1 MIDLKLRIGLL
12 GRIIIAIAFGILLGS
27 IVPESQNW
35 IVRTFVTF
43 NTVFGQFLGFAIPL
57 IILAFIIPGIG
68 ELGKGAGKLVGLTA
82 LIAYAS
88 TVVAGTLAY
97 FATSNLFPQ
106 ILSRSTVGAENP
118 EEALL
123 KGFMEFEI
131 PPVFGVMTALIL
143 AFVIGIGI
151 AAIESKRSLDLAM
164 DFRDIIELLISKVII
179 PLLPIHIAGIFMNM
193 TYAGQ
198 VAEILSVFS
207 LVFVTIIILHLTM
220 LMIQYSIAGGLNK
233 ENPFK
238 LLKTMMPAYF
248 TAIGTQSSA
257 ATIPVTLR
265 QAKLNNTDEGVANF
279 VIPLSATIH
288 LSGSTITLTSVGV
301 ALMYLNGMPM
311 SYAIVLPFI
320 LALGVTMIAAP
331 GVPGGAVMASLGL
344 FGSILG
350 FDATMQSLV
359 IALYLAQDSFGTATN
374 VTGDGAIA
382 KIIHY
387 FKHNTKLLDNTAS
400 KQEDIA

>member
-1 MIDLKLRIGLL
+1 MIYLKLRIGLL

-82 LIAYAS
+82 LIAYVS
-88 TVVAGTLAY
+88 TIVAGTLAY

-106 ILSRSTVGAENP
+106 ILTRNNASAESP

-123 KGFMEFEI
+123 KGFLEFEI

-207 LVFVTIIILHLTM
+207 LVFVTIIVLHLTM
-220 LMIQYSIAGGLNK
+220 LLIQYSIAGGLNK
-233 ENPFK
+233 ENPLR

-265 QAKLNNTDEGVANF
+265 QAKANNTDEGVANF
-279 VIPLSATIH
+279 VVPLCATIH

-382 KIIHY
+382 KIVHY
-387 FKHNTKLLDNTAS
+387 FKRNTKLLDDA
-400 KQEDIA
+400 KAREEIA

>member
-1 MIDLKLRIGLL
+1 MIYLKLRIGLL

-82 LIAYAS
+82 AIAYIS
-88 TVVAGTLAY
+88 TIVAGTLAY
-97 FATSNLFPQ
+97 FTTSTLFPQ
-106 ILSRSTVGAENP
+106 ILSRSTASAENP

-123 KGFMEFEI
+123 KSFMEFEI

-179 PLLPIHIAGIFMNM
+179 PL

-207 LVFVTIIILHLTM
+207 LVFVTIIVLHLTM
-220 LMIQYSIAGGLNK
+220 LLIQYSVAGALNK
-233 ENPFK
+233 ENPLR

-265 QAKLNNTDEGVANF
+265 QAKANNTDEGVANF
-279 VIPLSATIH
+279 VVPLCATIH

-311 SYAIVLPFI
+311 SFAIVLPFI

-344 FGSILG
+344 FGSMLG
-350 FDATMQSLV
+350 FSETMLSLV

-382 KIIHY
+382 KIVHY
-387 FKHNTKLLDNTAS
+387 FKRNTKILDDA
-400 KQEDIA
+400 KEREEIA

>member
-82 LIAYAS
+82 LIAYVS
-88 TVVAGTLAY
+88 TIIAGTFAY
-97 FATSNLFPQ
+97 FVTSNLFPQ
-106 ILSRSTVGAENP
+106 ILTRSTTGAENP

-123 KGFMEFEI
+123 KGFMDFEI

-207 LVFVTIIILHLTM
+207 LVFVTIIVLHLTM

-248 TAIGTQSSA
+248 SYRDAIIGRNDSGHASPSEVDEHGRGCRQ
-257 ATIPVTLR
+257 LR
-265 QAKLNNTDEGVANF
+265 H
-279 VIPLSATIH
+279 S
-288 LSGSTITLTSVGV
+288 
-301 ALMYLNGMPM
+301 
-311 SYAIVLPFI
+311 
-320 LALGVTMIAAP
+320 ALGNNPLVRIDDHTYVGRCRPHVLEWHDVILRHHASIHP
-331 GVPGGAVMASLGL
+331 GFRLH
-344 FGSILG
+344 
-350 FDATMQSLV
+350 Q
-359 IALYLAQDSFGTATN
+359 
-374 VTGDGAIA
+374 
-382 KIIHY
+382 
-387 FKHNTKLLDNTAS
+387 
-400 KQEDIA
+400 

>member
-1 MIDLKLRIGLL
+1 MIYLKLRIGLL

-82 LIAYAS
+82 AIAYIS
-88 TVVAGTLAY
+88 TIVAGTLAY
-97 FATSNLFPQ
+97 FTTSTLFPQ
-106 ILSRSTVGAENP
+106 ILSRSTASAENP

-123 KGFMEFEI
+123 KSFMEFEI

-179 PLLPIHIAGIFMNM
+179 PL
-193 TYAGQ
+193 
-198 VAEILSVFS
+198 
-207 LVFVTIIILHLTM
+207 TIIVLHLTM
-220 LMIQYSIAGGLNK
+220 LLIQYSVAGALNK
-233 ENPFK
+233 ENPLR

-265 QAKLNNTDEGVANF
+265 QAKANNTDEGVANF
-279 VIPLSATIH
+279 VVPLCATIH

-311 SYAIVLPFI
+311 SFAIVLPFI

-344 FGSILG
+344 FGSMLG
-350 FDATMQSLV
+350 FSETMLSLV

-382 KIIHY
+382 KIVHY
-387 FKHNTKLLDNTAS
+387 FKRNTKILDDA
-400 KQEDIA
+400 KEREEIA